1 MVSDNNLPFNREHG
15 LPSCRPYVQ
24 HLSTRWSFHWCIHTP
39 LELVKFLRGIN
50 WSPITARWLP
60 FPNHWIQWLN
70 SSRATDVTWHCT
82 ETNYNHVKWSWHSWC
97 RILYNSLLS
106 LGWCTIPFHVRS
118 NRQEMDISSDSMVGG
133 MGARRTRRFIPCIST
148 TSWSWLESFTYIIS
162 ATHWLNIFWMN
173 YTLTRVIIVM
183 LWTHSTLQIPQ
194 FNVPAESREKLI
206 QCAPWSFEVT
216 WRNYSW
222 KMKHIKDKW
231 RKSIGHT
238 SLGSKFNTMI
248 SHTMSGIWAS
258 CWILFK
264 TALRLSQVIRII
276 FRPSQLTD
284 IIHTLQ
290 VKPWLGL
297 ELYVSF
303 HGWFQFYSWPILQY
317 PTSPHEHPPR
327 VDGYPRYNESSAAPP
342 DHFSPPPSIPYLS
355 TPPPYQTTSP
365 SESLSPT
372 CLSNLNGTCQSQHLQ
387 RGQGECEYS
396 SQTIKHMVPELGWNL
411 RGCAWEQIVE
421 DWDYPDPSRS
431 LFVAMKNWDSS
442 FFQSKAEEVKFGQR
456 QVIALEFIN
465 VSVFSCTRY

>member
-1 MVSDNNLPFNREHG
+1 
-15 LPSCRPYVQ
+15 
-24 HLSTRWSFHWCIHTP
+24 
-39 LELVKFLRGIN
+39 
-50 WSPITARWLP
+50 
-60 FPNHWIQWLN
+60 
-70 SSRATDVTWHCT
+70 
-82 ETNYNHVKWSWHSWC
+82 
-97 RILYNSLLS
+97 
-106 LGWCTIPFHVRS
+106 
-118 NRQEMDISSDSMVGG
+118 
-133 MGARRTRRFIPCIST
+133 
-148 TSWSWLESFTYIIS
+148 
-162 ATHWLNIFWMN
+162 
-173 YTLTRVIIVM
+173 M

-194 FNVPAESREKLI
+194 FNVPVESREKLI

-327 VDGYPRYNESSAAPP
+327 VDGYPWYNESSAAPP
-342 DHFSPPPSIPYLS
+342 DHFSPPSSIPYLS

-372 CLSNLNGTCQSQHLQ
+372 CLSNLNGTCESQHLR

-396 SQTIKHMVPELGWNL
+396 SQTIKHMVPELVWNL

-442 FFQSKAEEVKFGQR
+442 FFQSKAEELKFGQR

-465 VSVFSCTRY
+465 VSVFSCTRYERNSESDLTFFTLVIIATRFAFSRITLKATQASVLALFWKPFEHKGKKMVNARFVARNLISFLSLHYSHLKVTWDSDNIFDVLIKNGLSQIFIIFLSPLM